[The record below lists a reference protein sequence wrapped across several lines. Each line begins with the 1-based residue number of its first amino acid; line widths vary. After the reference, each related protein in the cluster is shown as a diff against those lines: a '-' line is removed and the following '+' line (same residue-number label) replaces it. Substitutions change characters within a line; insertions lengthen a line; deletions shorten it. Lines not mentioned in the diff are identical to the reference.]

1 MLPMPHGD
9 GDAAPCRCHNE
20 VMASTISDSASFAD
34 PDGFDQAAELMA
46 SAGRITVLTGAGV
59 STDSG
64 IPDFRGPNGIWT
76 QNPNAQAFSDINTYM
91 GDINVR
97 RQVWLL
103 RRAHKVWESAPNAA
117 HRSLAA
123 LDTTERLNAVI
134 TQNIDGLHQAAGLP
148 DEKVIEVHGTMLWV
162 MCMNCGLRTPSA
174 TVMARLDEESDPR
187 CVSCGG
193 IQKSDT
199 ISFGQL
205 LDPEVIE
212 RATAA
217 ARESDL
223 FIAVGTSLTV
233 HPVAGLCD
241 VAMMARADLIVVNAE
256 PTPYDDYASVVLRQP
271 IGEVLPGLVRRVPK
285 RGHGIFHDFEDL

>member
-1 MLPMPHGD
+1 MPHGEA
-9 GDAAPCRCHNE
+9 DAAPCRCHNE
-20 VMASTISDSASFAD
+20 VMASTTSDSAPSAD

-64 IPDFRGPNGIWT
+64 IPDFRGPNGLWT
-76 QNPNAQAFSDINTYM
+76 QNPNAQAFSDIDTYM
-91 GDINVR
+91 GDIDVR
-97 RQVWLL
+97 RQVWLQ
-103 RRAHKVWESAPNAA
+103 RRAHKVWEAAPNAA
-117 HRSLAA
+117 HRALAT
-123 LDTTERLNAVI
+123 LDTTGRMNALI
-134 TQNIDGLHQAAGLP
+134 TQNIDGLHQTAGLP
-148 DEKVIEVHGTMLWV
+148 DEKVIEVHGTMLRV

-241 VAMMARADLIVVNAE
+241 VAMMARANLVIVNAE

-271 IGEVLPGLVRRVPK
+271 ISEVLPGLVHRVPK
-285 RGHGIFHDFEDL
+285 RGHGIFHGFEDL